1 MLITFTDIKDFDP
14 KQTFEC
20 GQCFR
25 WIAQLDGSYSGVA
38 DGRYANVS
46 YDSNAR
52 LLSIEELGSLPGI
65 TESESAERAWWRRY
79 LDLDRNY
86 AEIKKSIS
94 ATSPLM
100 KAAVAYGDGIRILRQ
115 DPWETVISFIISQN
129 NHIPRIRGCIET
141 LCREF
146 GEMIEPSGSEG
157 SPGVYAF
164 PGIER
169 LAELSEAKLG
179 VCRLGYRAAYIAK
192 ATKQIAADGGRA
204 LSDAEGK
211 TAEEAEA
218 WLTSLIGV
226 GPKVAH
232 CIMLYS
238 FGDFDIFPIDTWMK
252 KVMSSLAGIK
262 ENDVPAMHA
271 YAKKAY
277 GDHCGIAQQYLF
289 YYARS
294 GEMNLRDA

>member
-25 WIAQLDGSYSGVA
+25 WTAQQDGSYSGVA
-38 DGRYANVS
+38 GCRYANVS
-46 YDSNAR
+46 YDPETET
-52 LLSIEELGSLPGI
+52 LSIKELGSLQGL
-65 TESESAERAWWRRY
+65 TQNKSFERDWWNRY
-79 LDLDRNY
+79 LDLGRDY
-86 AEIKKSIS
+86 SKIKKNIS

-100 KAAVAYGDGIRILRQ
+100 KAAVAHGGGIRILRQ

-146 GEMIEPSGSEG
+146 GDVIEPPDGEG
-157 SPGVYAF
+157 SPGAYAF

-169 LAELSEAKLG
+169 LAEISEAELEI
-179 VCRLGYRAAYIAK
+179 CRLGYRAAYIAK
-192 ATKQIAADGGRA
+192 TARQVSADGGKT
-204 LSDAEGK
+204 LSEAEDK
-211 TAEEAEA
+211 TEEEAEA
-218 WLTSLIGV
+218 WLTSLSGV

-252 KVMSSLAGIK
+252 KVMGSLAGIK

-294 GEMNLRDA
+294 GGMNL